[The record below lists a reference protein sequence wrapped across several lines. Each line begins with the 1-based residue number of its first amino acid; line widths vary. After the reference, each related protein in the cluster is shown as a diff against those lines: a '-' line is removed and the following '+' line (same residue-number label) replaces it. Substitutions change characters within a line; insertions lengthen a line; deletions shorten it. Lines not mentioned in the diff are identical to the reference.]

1 MLTHEE
7 IRAVYD
13 QGPEAVIALIEP
25 LCAQS
30 AELTVRVK
38 ELEDQLATNSR
49 NSSKPPSSDS
59 FTKQTRSLRQPSGR
73 KTGGQPG
80 HPGTTLQQVAVPDQ
94 IRIHEPA
101 QCVAC
106 GASLAEVAGQ
116 PDPERRQVFD
126 LPPLQWEVTEHRVM
140 RKECTACGH
149 RNRGTF
155 PEGVACGAS
164 YGAGVKS
171 VLTYLNQGH
180 LLPSAR
186 SCEIVADLFE
196 QPVSEGLLEAAVTGC
211 TTALAETETSIK
223 QGLARAEVV
232 NVDETGMSVEGKR
245 MWLHSASTPQLTH
258 YACHDQR
265 GATATKAIGILP
277 AFGGRAIHDGFSS
290 YWQYDCA
297 HGLCNAHHLRE
308 LIFAH
313 EQGQRTWAGQ
323 MQALLVEI
331 KRAVDS
337 ATAHAQTALAPT
349 QIADYEQRYGAIL
362 QAGLEEEHHDPSPP
376 SGQRGRKQQHKS
388 KNLLDRLTKYQTETL
403 AFMKDFAVPFDNNLA
418 ERDVRM
424 MKVKQK
430 VSGCFRTTP
439 GAQAFCR
446 IRSDISTMKK
456 QGHNAIAALKSVFLG
471 TPLVPEVPG

>member
-25 LCAQS
+25 LCAQL
-30 AELTVRVK
+30 AALMARVK
-38 ELEDQLATNSR
+38 ELEDRLATNSR
-49 NSSKPPSSDS
+49 NSSKPPASDS

-80 HPGTTLQQVAVPDQ
+80 HPGTTLHQVAVP
-94 IRIHEPA
+94 A
-101 QCVAC
+101 QTLVHAPEQCMAC
-106 GASLAEVAGQ
+106 GASLADVVGQ

-126 LPPLQWEVTEHRVM
+126 LPLLKLAVTEHRVLLTV
-140 RKECTACGH
+140 CAACGH

-155 PEGVACGAS
+155 PEGVTCGAS
-164 YGAGVKS
+164 YSAGVKS
-171 VLTYLNQGH
+171 VLTYLNQAH

-186 SCEIVADLFE
+186 SCEIVADLLG
-196 QPVSEGLLEAAVTGC
+196 QPISEGLLEAAVNGC
-211 TTALAETETSIK
+211 AAALVETETSIK

-232 NVDETGMSVEGKR
+232 HFDETGMYVQGKR
-245 MWLHSASTPQLTH
+245 IWLHSASTPQLTH
-258 YACHDQR
+258 YACHAHR
-265 GATATKAIGILP
+265 GATATQAIGMLP
-277 AFGGRAIHDGFSS
+277 AFGGRALHDGFSA
-290 YWQYDCA
+290 YWHYACA

-323 MQALLVEI
+323 MKALLLDIKGAVEI
-331 KRAVDS
+331 AK
-337 ATAHAQTALAPT
+337 AHAQTALAPM
-349 QIADYEQRYGAIL
+349 QIADYEQRYVAIV
-362 QAGLEEEHHDPSPP
+362 QAGLEEEHHAPPPP
-376 SGQRGRKQQHKS
+376 SGQRGRKKQHKS
-388 KNLLDRLTKYQTETL
+388 KNLLDRLAKYQTETL

-418 ERDVRM
+418 ERDLRM